1 MPSNATDD
9 SSDPRWFA
17 TTHWSVVLSAGQAGS
32 LQASEALE
40 KLCRAYWRPLYSYIR
55 RRGHAP
61 EEAQDLTQAFFAR
74 LLGKNFWAR
83 ADPQKGRF
91 RSFLLTALR
100 HFLADEK
107 DRARTAKRGGGVS
120 FMSFDEQAGE
130 EHFLEGPGQNLSG
143 EQLFD
148 RQWASTV
155 LGQARAR
162 LRQECMASGKSG
174 LYDRVS
180 LVDDKNEG
188 ALPYA
193 VVAQELGMSVGAVK
207 SAVSRLRQRYGELV
221 REEVA
226 HTVSSPGEIEVEIRH
241 LLAVIG
247 A

>member
-1 MPSNATDD
+1 
-9 SSDPRWFA
+9 
-17 TTHWSVVLSAGQAGS
+17 VVLSAGQAGS
-32 LQASEALE
+32 SHASESLE
-40 KLCRAYWRPLYSYIR
+40 KLCRAYWPPLYSFIR
-55 RRGHAP
+55 RRGHGP
-61 EEAQDLTQAFFAR
+61 EEAQDLTQAFFTK

-83 ADPQKGRF
+83 ADPLKGRF
-91 RSFLLTALR
+91 RSFLLTALCQ
-100 HFLADEK
+100 FLADEK

-120 FMSFDEQAGE
+120 FVPFDEQTGE
-130 EHFLEGPGQNLSG
+130 EHFLRGQGQNLSD
-143 EQLFD
+143 EQQFD

-162 LRQECMASGKSG
+162 LREECLASGKAG

-188 ALPYA
+188 SMPYA

-207 SAVSRLRQRYGELV
+207 SAVLRLRQRYGELV

-226 HTVSSPGEIEVEIRH
+226 HTVSSPGEIEAEIRH